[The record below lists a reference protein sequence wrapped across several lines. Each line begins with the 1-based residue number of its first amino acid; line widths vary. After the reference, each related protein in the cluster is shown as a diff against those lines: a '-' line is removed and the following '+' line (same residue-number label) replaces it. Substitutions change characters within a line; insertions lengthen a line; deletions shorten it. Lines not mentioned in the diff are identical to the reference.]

1 MELYIEGILSLSKY
15 YSNETYTAYMEDKC
29 TLGEMQISILVQ
41 PFDKEVPG
49 LCIKHSYGR
58 IVRY

>member
-1 MELYIEGILSLSKY
+1 MELYVEGILSLSQY
-15 YSNETYTAYMEDKC
+15 YSNETYTAYIEDELN
-29 TLGEMQISILVQ
+29 LGEIKVKIMVQ
-41 PFDKEVPG
+41 PFDKEEPG

>member
-29 TLGEMQISILVQ
+29 TLGEMKISILVQ
-41 PFDKEVPG
+41 PFDKEEPG